1 MKYHVKVLTYLKDGV
16 LDTQGKAVARSL
28 TGAGHTSL
36 LNCRVGKYI
45 QLWIE
50 AESAESA
57 YREAERMCDE
67 VLVNE
72 LIEDFSI
79 EVDEGQ

>member
-1 MKYHVKVLTYLKDGV
+1 MAFHVSVFTYLKDGV

-28 TGAGHTSL
+28 VNAGHSSL
-36 LNCRVGKYI
+36 QNCRVGKYI

-50 AESAESA
+50 AENAETA
-57 YREAERMCDE
+57 RREAEKMCDE

-72 LIEDFSI
+72 LIEDFHI
-79 EVDEGQ
+79 EVDDQK